1 MGRIFLTN
9 EGSCGQ
15 GMQHRAETLSLA
27 LPYPDA
33 DISSYEEAKKYL
45 RVRGMRRALELYEA
59 GELRWER

>member
-1 MGRIFLTN
+1 
-9 EGSCGQ
+9 
-15 GMQHRAETLSLA
+15 MQHRAETLSLA